1 MSRWDH
7 CAKTAMRPTRW
18 FCCML
23 CGLMLA
29 SGCLYAGDTK
39 KNSSYKAAKNVK
51 LSAAELSARN
61 QSLLAVYS
69 AEIETAADR
78 IISGSPSHA
87 ARKQALVWKA
97 EAIPV
102 MQTSLL
108 NTDPIAAALDTW
120 AFIFQMKAF
129 MQQPA
134 LKETMAEFNSV
145 VDETL
150 KNMEAQMERLVQTAA
165 PNANLA
171 DVRQKVRSWADEHP
185 IQDSLAS
192 RQSADADVIKR
203 VGQINIGTLGAV
215 KELADSMGDLSARLN
230 SYNLYVPKQARW
242 QAELF
247 LEDLKS
253 DPQVNSALSDAG
265 ELAKAAASVD
275 SQRQSMQAFVHQ
287 ERVQTLE
294 ALQQQRIGILAGAHA
309 ERLGAFADLHKERIG
324 AAADLHREQQAVL
337 SGLRDH
343 EVAVVNDVK
352 AASEQELQTLGVKS
366 QELIDRLFIR
376 AVELMLLTL
385 VSFALVAWI
394 LLRWFLQRQSP
405 IRPSDLSERT
415 FHRAA

>member
-1 MSRWDH
+1 
-7 CAKTAMRPTRW
+7 
-18 FCCML
+18 
-23 CGLMLA
+23 MLA